1 VSEVANIH
9 GENMQR
15 MWSERQPFTISGL
28 LRWTLQ
34 FILRH
39 PLIFWTCVVSNTIG
53 AVVGTIWW
61 YGPMLQQS
69 PLWAYPFIPDCP
81 LAAAGGTVALLG
93 LRAGKRWPF
102 VYALVAFACIKYGLW
117 TLAFWA
123 RHWIGSGEILPIQ
136 VMLFVSHMGLLAEGL
151 LFVPRIGSLSLPKRW
166 WEIAWF
172 AVSVFVDYTLNYH
185 PPLGGTVV
193 TREFVFAVAAGL
205 TMLLSAGLL
214 LLPRHEVRSAAPQAA
229 TA

>member
-1 VSEVANIH
+1 
-9 GENMQR
+9 MLK
-15 MWSERQPFTISGL
+15 L
-28 LRWTLQ
+28 LRWTLDL
-34 FILRH
+34 ILRN
-39 PLIFWTCVVSNTIG
+39 PLIFWTCVITNLTG
-53 AVVGTIWW
+53 AVYGTFWW
-61 YGPMLQQS
+61 YGPMLAQS

-117 TLAFWA
+117 TLAFWS

-166 WEIAWF
+166 WVIAWF
-172 AVSVFVDYTLNYH
+172 TVSVFVDYVLNFH

-193 TREFVFAVAAGL
+193 ERDFVFTVAAGV
-205 TMLLSAGLL
+205 TIVLSAALL
-214 LLPRHEVRSAAPQAA
+214 LLPRRVERTVPQPA

>member
-1 VSEVANIH
+1 MVK
-9 GENMQR
+9 
-15 MWSERQPFTISGL
+15 L
-28 LRWTLQ
+28 LRWTLDL
-34 FILRH
+34 ILRN
-39 PLIFWTCVVSNTIG
+39 PLIFWTCVTTNLIG
-53 AVVGTIWW
+53 AVYGTVGW
-61 YGPMLQQS
+61 YGSMLAQS

-81 LAAAGGTVALLG
+81 LAAAGGSVALLG

-117 TLAFWA
+117 TLAFWS
-123 RHWIGSGEILPIQ
+123 RHWIGSGEVLPIQ
-136 VMLFVSHMGLLAEGL
+136 VLLFVAHMGLLAEGL

-166 WEIAWF
+166 WVIAWF
-172 AVSVFVDYTLNYH
+172 TVSVFVDYVLNFH

-205 TMLLSAGLL
+205 TIVLSVALLV
-214 LLPRHEVRSAAPQAA
+214 LPRPAVRTAPQPV